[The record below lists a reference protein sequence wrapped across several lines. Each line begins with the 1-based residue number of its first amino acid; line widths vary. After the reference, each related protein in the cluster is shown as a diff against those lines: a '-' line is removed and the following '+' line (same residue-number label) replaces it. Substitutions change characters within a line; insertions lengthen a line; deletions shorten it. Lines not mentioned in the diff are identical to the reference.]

1 MSRLR
6 MTCLPVLV
14 AFMMVG
20 TAVQAGDM
28 PTGGAPAAASPPVAV
43 KAAAWDISLVPDHEP
58 GRPFVIEGR
67 VIGLPDSLP
76 IRDAV
81 LYAYQTDARGHYSMD
96 GVGQPRLS
104 GTLHTNVGGGFRIRT
119 ILPGKYEGSPHLH
132 YRLSGPG
139 IKTQSA
145 TLSLFRDRGAG
156 YDTTYA
162 QLPWLLEKS
171 TNTSLS
177 VEPDTEGGFTGYWI
191 LRVSH

>member
-1 MSRLR
+1 MTRLRMSRLA
-6 MTCLPVLV
+6 VL
-14 AFMMVG
+14 ALFMMLG
-20 TAVQAGDM
+20 TAVQAGDA
-28 PTGGAPAAASPPVAV
+28 PTGSAS
-43 KAAAWDISLVPDHEP
+43 AAAWDISLVPDHEP

-81 LYAYQTDARGHYSMD
+81 LYVYQTDARGHYSLD
-96 GVGQPRLS
+96 GVGKQRLS

-119 ILPGKYEGSPHLH
+119 ILPGLAEGSPHLH

-139 IKTQSA
+139 IATRTA

-156 YDTTYA
+156 YDTTYE

-177 VEPDTEGGFTGYWI
+177 VEPDTEGGFTGRWI
-191 LRVSH
+191 LRVHH